1 MIYHYEM
8 GFKIGDTPIPDP
20 AKWQF
25 EIADLDTEAERD
37 MTGELH
43 RKRVATKI
51 NHSLEWKGLEWAM
64 VSTILSAVEP
74 SEFRLTTPD
83 PRNPHNKWSG
93 RYYVGNRSGDAL
105 FYLIE
110 REEPA
115 IFTLSFKCIQF

>member
-1 MIYHYEM
+1 MIYRYDM
-8 GFKIGDTPIPDP
+8 GITIDNTQIPDP
-20 AKWQF
+20 SKWQF

-37 MTGELH
+37 LSGELH

-51 NHSLEWKGLEWAM
+51 NYSFEWRGLEWAM
-64 VSTILSAVEP
+64 VSTILSAVDP

-83 PRNPHNKWSG
+83 PRNPHKKWSG